1 MTSTIRIR
9 RSVATVAIA
18 LAGLGIAAVSVTA
31 CSSQSSTPA
40 EPSAAASPGPIGG
53 NVLPPVMVEPG
64 QTEASAKVGDTIVFN
79 VPADQLTGTT
89 ISTDQP
95 NLLELSQAKQEGD
108 ALFNPGAK
116 ALAAGT
122 AVVTITSPNS
132 TTSTVTITISE

>member
-1 MTSTIRIR
+1 MTSTTRIR
-9 RSVATVAIA
+9 RSVATATIA

-31 CSSQSSTPA
+31 CSSSSTTPA
-40 EPSAAASPGPIGG
+40 APSASAPASPIGG

-64 QTEASAKVGDTIVFN
+64 QTEAAAKVGDTIVFN
-79 VPADQLTGTT
+79 VPADKLTGTT

-95 NLLELSQAKQEGD
+95 NLLEISQAKQEGD

-122 AVVTITSPNS
+122 AVVTITGPDSS
-132 TTSTVTITISE
+132 TSTVTITISE